1 MYHALE
7 KREGKE
13 EKQKGF
19 DLDLL
24 KSMHD
29 KSMWFA
35 KKHIEIFSLMW
46 IRDCQAE
53 RLKVDL
59 NFWASFLSSQSE
71 NWWNVIRHLKL

>member
-1 MYHALE
+1 MYHGLE

-19 DLDLL
+19 ELDLL
-24 KSMHD
+24 KSMHE

-46 IRDCQAE
+46 IRGCQAE

-59 NFWASFLSSQSE
+59 NFWASFLSS
-71 NWWNVIRHLKL
+71 